1 LKKINSNNPLI
12 GFLFALLAT
21 AIWSGNF
28 IVARDLS
35 SEIPPISLAFWRL
48 TVAVIVFTPFAIKSI
63 KDNWKELI
71 KNYKYILITSFF
83 GVTIFNTLIY
93 IAGKTTTA
101 LNLSLISITFP
112 IFIIIFSR
120 FLYKEKI
127 TFRKIIGIILVMI
140 GVSTIITKGSLT
152 ALLELSFHQGDIWML
167 LAAIIFAIYSILLK
181 RKPKELNL
189 IPFQYTSF
197 VIGLAMLFPF
207 YLYEISIT
215 ETVTYNSNAIGSI
228 IYIGVGASLLAFLLW
243 NKAILLI
250 GPTKSGMV
258 YYTLPIFS
266 GILAYFILNERLSFF
281 HFYSAVLIISGILIS
296 TISKNKN

>member
-1 LKKINSNNPLI
+1 MKKLHKNNSLL

-35 SEIPPISLAFWRL
+35 SEIPPISLAFWRW
-48 TVAVIVFTPFAIKSI
+48 TVAVIVFTPFAIISFRK
-63 KDNWKELI
+63 NWKELI
-71 KNYKYILITSFF
+71 KNYQYILITSFF
-83 GVTIFNTLIY
+83 GVTVFNTLIY

-112 IFIIIFSR
+112 VFIIIFSQ

-127 TFRKIIGIILVMI
+127 TLRKIIGITLVLT
-140 GVSTIITKGSLT
+140 GVITIITKGSLD
-152 ALLELSFHQGDIWML
+152 ALFELSFHQGDIWML

-189 IPFQYTSF
+189 IPFQYASF
-197 VIGLAMLFPF
+197 VVGLVMLVPF
-207 YLYEISIT
+207 YLYEVFTTKTILYS
-215 ETVTYNSNAIGSI
+215 SNAIGSI
-228 IYIGVGASLLAFLLW
+228 IYIGVCASLLAFLLW

-258 YYTLPIFS
+258 YYTLPLFS
-266 GILAYFILNERLSFF
+266 GLLAYFILNESLSFF
-281 HFYSAVLIISGILIS
+281 HLYSTVLIISGIAIS
-296 TISKNKN
+296 TINKK